1 VVQIGRTAGYKV
13 LEAQTSIEALDIAQ
27 RHAGSLGVLLT
38 DIVMPG
44 LRGTELA
51 RPRLRHIPSF
61 E

>member
-1 VVQIGRTAGYKV
+1 
-13 LEAQTSIEALDIAQ
+13 LDIAQ
-27 RHAGSLGVLLT
+27 RHAGSLDVPLT

-51 RPRLRHIPSF
+51 RPRLRDIPSF